1 MENLASMGTKLS
13 ELRSIQ
19 LDLKSFAKE
28 RQLRDEI
35 AALKANNGV

>member
-1 MENLASMGTKLS
+1 METITSMSIKLS

-35 AALKANNGV
+35 AALKAKSEA